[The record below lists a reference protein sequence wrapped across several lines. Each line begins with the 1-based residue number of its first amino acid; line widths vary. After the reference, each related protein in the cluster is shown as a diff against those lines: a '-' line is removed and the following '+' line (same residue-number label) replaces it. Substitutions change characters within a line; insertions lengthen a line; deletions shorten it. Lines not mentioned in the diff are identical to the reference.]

1 MKKNR
6 LERVNSLLKEVISE
20 VIQKEVR
27 NPHVNTF
34 VTVTH
39 VDTSADL
46 HHAKVYISLIATDDE
61 KEKVLAALQT
71 AAGFIAVH
79 AAKKVQLRYFPNLT
93 FKLDTGLEEPLRIQ
107 ELLAKIEQERASR
120 PPESGSE
127 SEPLT

>member
-6 LERVNSLLKEVISE
+6 LERVNSLLKQVIFE
-20 VIQKEVR
+20 VIQKEVK

-46 HHAKVYISLIATDDE
+46 HHAKVYVSMIASEVDKT
-61 KEKVLAALQT
+61 KILAALQS

-79 AAKKVQLRYFPNLT
+79 ASHKVQLRYFPELL
-93 FKLDTGLEEPLRIQ
+93 FKLDTGLEEHLRIEQ
-107 ELLAKIEQERASR
+107 LLSQLEQERLSR
-120 PPESGSE
+120 PEAPPEQIND
-127 SEPLT
+127 